1 MIFAN
6 SALLQSNKNMFFT
19 IQVNNKKI
27 RAEKGET
34 ILSAL
39 NRNGIKIPTLCRMK
53 DFSPTGACRMCVVEV
68 EGRDRLVTACSQPVE
83 EWMKIKTH
91 SPRVI
96 NARKTIVELLLS
108 NHPDDCLYCDRN
120 LNCEL
125 QRLSEELNI
134 RERRIRGKKIKPRL
148 DQSSPAI
155 VRELSKCIL
164 CGRCIRICE
173 EVITATSV
181 DFINKGR
188 MTHVGP
194 AMDRDFNFSSCIH
207 CGQCVTVCPTGAL
220 HEKHNIA
227 EVQEYLN
234 NPEIIKVIQYSPLVT
249 SGIAEE
255 LGIKYT
261 RDFDRILNSI
271 LRKIGFDKVFTTGT
285 GTDVCI
291 TEISN
296 SLSERIENK
305 INTPLYVSVCPA
317 WVKYAEQFIPS
328 VIPQLSVVKS
338 PQQITGVLI
347 KTIVAEQMGVKPEQ
361 VFSASASP
369 CMAMKYEARRG
380 GMMRKGISDVDSVLT
395 VRELARL
402 IRLYG
407 IDVTNLEHE
416 PADEPLSGHSSSA
429 SLSEVSGGITESIV
443 RSLYYSI
450 YNREPDKSIF
460 RKIRSGGNFREA
472 QLQTGDHELRF
483 ATVDGL
489 TGLEKLKASM
499 AAGNNYDLIE
509 VMTCRGGCING
520 AGLPFSTLK
529 DEKKNRI
536 KMIYQADETD
546 AINLPCKS
554 PVLIN
559 IYDNYFR
566 GKKEYS
572 DKKIF
577 YTHFEKRNVL
587 L

>member
-1 MIFAN
+1 M
-6 SALLQSNKNMFFT
+6 LFT

-27 RAEKGET
+27 KAEKGET

-39 NRNGIKIPTLCRMK
+39 NRNGIIIPTLCRMK
-53 DFSPTGACRMCVVEV
+53 EFTPTGACRMCVVEV
-68 EGRDRLVTACSQPVE
+68 DGHDRLVTACSQPVE

-96 NARKTIVELLLS
+96 MARKTIVELLLS

-164 CGRCIRICE
+164 CGRCVRVCE
-173 EVITATSV
+173 EVVTSTSL

-188 MTHVGP
+188 ETHIGA

-207 CGQCVTVCPTGAL
+207 CGQCVLVCPTGAL
-220 HEKHNIA
+220 HEKHNIT
-227 EVQEYLN
+227 EVQDYLN
-234 NPEIIKVIQYSPLVT
+234 KPEIIKVIQYSSMVVY
-249 SGIAEE
+249 GIADE
-255 LGIKYT
+255 LGMRYT
-261 RDFDRILNSI
+261 KDFDKILNAI
-271 LRKIGFDKVFTTGT
+271 LRKIGFDKVFKTGT

-291 TEISN
+291 TEITN
-296 SLSERIENK
+296 QLSDRIENK
-305 INTPLYVSVCPA
+305 VVNPLYITACPA
-317 WVKYAEQFIPS
+317 WVKYAEQFMPALIPD
-328 VIPQLSVVKS
+328 LSTVKS

-347 KTIVAEQMGVKPEQ
+347 KTLVAGQLGVKPEEI
-361 VFSASASP
+361 FSVSATP
-369 CMAMKYEARRG
+369 CMAMKFEARRD

-407 IDVTNLEHE
+407 IDTSNIEQE
-416 PADEPLSGHSSSA
+416 PADEPMAGRSSA
-429 SLSEVSGGITESIV
+429 AIMAEVSGGMAEGVI
-443 RSLYYSI
+443 RSLHFLKLKK
-450 YNREPDKSIF
+450 EPEKLLF
-460 RKIRSGGNFREA
+460 KKLRSGGTFRE
-472 QLQTGDHELRF
+472 TTFEIGDLELNV
-483 ATVDGL
+483 AVVDGL
-489 TGLEKLKASM
+489 TGLEKLKTSIES
-499 AAGNNYDLIE
+499 GKKYNLVE
-509 VMTCRGGCING
+509 VMTCPGGCVHG
-520 AGLPFSTLK
+520 AGLSFSSSK
-529 DEKKNRI
+529 DEI
-536 KMIYQADETD
+536 KSRSKLIYHSDDTE

-554 PVLIN
+554 PSLIN
-559 IYDNYFR
+559 LYEKYV
-566 GKKEYS
+566 KENTDIA

>member
-1 MIFAN
+1 M
-6 SALLQSNKNMFFT
+6 LFT

-27 RAEKGET
+27 KAEKGET

-39 NRNGIKIPTLCRMK
+39 NRNGIIIPTLCRMK
-53 DFSPTGACRMCVVEV
+53 EFTPTGACRMCVVEV

-96 NARKTIVELLLS
+96 MARKTIVELLLS

-164 CGRCIRICE
+164 CGRCVRVCE
-173 EVITATSV
+173 EVITSTSL

-188 MTHVGP
+188 ETHVGA

-207 CGQCVTVCPTGAL
+207 CGQCVLVCPTGAL
-220 HEKHNIA
+220 HEKHNIT
-227 EVQEYLN
+227 EVQEYLHK
-234 NPEIIKVIQYSPLVT
+234 PEIVKAIQYSSMVVY
-249 SGIAEE
+249 GIAEE
-255 LGIKYT
+255 LGMRYT
-261 RDFDRILNSI
+261 KEFDKILNAI
-271 LRKIGFDKVFTTGT
+271 LRKIGFDKVYKTGT
-285 GTDVCI
+285 GTDVCL
-291 TEISN
+291 TEIVSQLN
-296 SLSERIENK
+296 ERIENK
-305 INTPLYVSVCPA
+305 VDTPLYISACPA
-317 WVKYAEQFIPS
+317 WVKYAEQFFPSLIPL
-328 VIPQLSVVKS
+328 LSTVKS

-347 KTIVAEQMGVKPEQ
+347 KTLVADQLGVKPAEI
-361 VFSASASP
+361 FSVAATP
-369 CMAMKYEARRG
+369 CMAMKFEARRD

-407 IDVTNLEHE
+407 IDTSNVEHE
-416 PADEPLSGHSSSA
+416 PADEPLAGRSSLA
-429 SLSEVSGGITESIV
+429 ILAEVSGGLAEGIV
-443 RSLYYSI
+443 RLFHFQKMKK
-450 YNREPDKSIF
+450 EPDKQIF
-460 RKIRSGGNFREA
+460 KKLRSGGNFRE
-472 QLQTGDHELRF
+472 TTFTVGETDLRV
-483 ATVDGL
+483 AVVDGL
-489 TGLEKLKASM
+489 TGLEKLRTSIAS
-499 AAGNNYDLIE
+499 GKKYDLVE
-509 VMTCRGGCING
+509 VMTCPGGCVHG
-520 AGLPFSTLK
+520 AGLPFSPSK
-529 DEKKNRI
+529 DEI
-536 KMIYQADETD
+536 KSRAKLVYQSDDTE

-554 PVLIN
+554 PSLIN
-559 IYDNYFR
+559 LYEKYL
-566 GKKEYS
+566 KENS
-572 DKKIF
+572 DIADKKIF

>member
-1 MIFAN
+1 M
-6 SALLQSNKNMFFT
+6 LFT

-39 NRNGIKIPTLCRMK
+39 NRNGIIIPTLCRMK
-53 DFSPTGACRMCVVEV
+53 DFTPTGACRMCVVEV
-68 EGRDRLVTACSQPVE
+68 EGRERLVTACSQPVE

-96 NARKTIVELLLS
+96 QARKTIVELLLS

-134 RERRIRGKKIKPRL
+134 RERRIRGKKIKQRL

-164 CGRCIRICE
+164 CGRCVRVCE
-173 EVITATSV
+173 EVITATSL

-188 MTHVGP
+188 ATHVGA
-194 AMDRDFNFSSCIH
+194 AMDRDFNFSSCVH
-207 CGQCVTVCPTGAL
+207 CGQCVLVCPTGAL
-220 HEKHNIA
+220 HEKHNIT
-227 EVQEYLN
+227 EVQEYLHK
-234 NPEIIKVIQYSPLVT
+234 PEIIKVIQYSPAVPA
-249 SGIAEE
+249 GIAEE
-255 LGIKYT
+255 LGMRYS
-261 RDFDRILNSI
+261 REFDRILNAV
-271 LRKIGFDKVFTTGT
+271 LRKIGFDKVFTTGI

-291 TEISN
+291 TEIAGQ
-296 SLSERIENK
+296 LSERIEN
-305 INTPLYVSVCPA
+305 NSDTPLYISACPA

-328 VIPQLSVVKS
+328 LIPQLSTVKS

-347 KTIVAEQMGVKPEQ
+347 KTLVADQLGVKPEQ
-361 VFSASASP
+361 IFSVSTTP
-369 CMAMKYEARRG
+369 CMAMKFEARRD

-407 IDVTNLEHE
+407 IDITNVENE
-416 PADEPLSGHSSSA
+416 PHDEPLAGRSSSA
-429 SLSEVSGGITESIV
+429 ALAETSGGMAEAIM
-443 RSLYYSI
+443 RLFYYSRI
-450 YNREPDKSIF
+450 KKEADKQYF
-460 RKIRSGGNFREA
+460 KKMRSSGNFREA
-472 QLQTGDHELRF
+472 TIQAGDIEVRV
-483 ATVDGL
+483 AIIDGL
-489 TGLEKLKASM
+489 TGLEKLKAALAS
-499 AAGNNYDLIE
+499 GKKYDLVE
-509 VMTCRGGCING
+509 VMTCPGGCVHG
-520 AGLPFSTLK
+520 AGLSFSSSK
-529 DEKKNRI
+529 DDI
-536 KMIYQADETD
+536 KARAKLVYQMDETE

-554 PVLIN
+554 PALIN
-559 IYDNYFR
+559 LYDNLL
-566 GKKEYS
+566 KANPDIS
-572 DKKIF
+572 NKKIF

>member
-1 MIFAN
+1 M
-6 SALLQSNKNMFFT
+6 LFT

-27 RAEKGET
+27 KAEKGET

-39 NRNGIKIPTLCRMK
+39 NRNGIIIPTLCRMK
-53 DFSPTGACRMCVVEV
+53 EFTPTGACRMCVVEV

-91 SPRVI
+91 TPRVI
-96 NARKTIVELLLS
+96 MARKTIVELLLS

-164 CGRCIRICE
+164 CGRCIRVCE
-173 EVITATSV
+173 EVITSTSL

-188 MTHVGP
+188 ETHVGA

-207 CGQCVTVCPTGAL
+207 CGQCVLVCPTGAL
-220 HEKHNIA
+220 HEKHNIT

-234 NPEIIKVIQYSPLVT
+234 KPEIVKVIQYSPMV
-249 SGIAEE
+249 SAGIAEE
-255 LGIKYT
+255 LGMRYN
-261 RDFDRILNSI
+261 RDSDRFLNAI

-291 TEISN
+291 TEIVGQ
-296 SLSERIENK
+296 LTEKIKNK
-305 INTPLYVSVCPA
+305 TETPLYISACPA
-317 WVKYAEQFIPS
+317 WVKFAEQFTPS
-328 VIPQLSVVKS
+328 LIPQLSTVKS
-338 PQQITGVLI
+338 SQQITGVLI
-347 KTIVAEQMGVKPEQ
+347 KTLIAGQLGVKPEQ
-361 VFSASASP
+361 IFSVSATP
-369 CMAMKYEARRG
+369 CMAMKFEARRD

-407 IDVTNLEHE
+407 IDTSNIEHE
-416 PADEPLSGHSSSA
+416 PADEPLAGRSSSA
-429 SLSEVSGGITESIV
+429 VLAEVSGGLAEGV
-443 RSLYYSI
+443 LRSYYFD
-450 YNREPDKSIF
+450 RLKKDPDKLIF
-460 RKIRSGGNFREA
+460 KRIRSAGNFREMSIRIDGTDISVA
-472 QLQTGDHELRF
+472 V
-483 ATVDGL
+483 VDGL
-489 TGLEKLKASM
+489 TGLEKLRISVAS
-499 AAGNNYDLIE
+499 GKKYHLVE
-509 VMTCRGGCING
+509 VMTCPGGCVHG
-520 AGLPFSTLK
+520 AGLPFSSSK
-529 DEKKNRI
+529 DEIRSRSKLV
-536 KMIYQADETD
+536 YHTD
-546 AINLPCKS
+546 DTEAINLPCKS
-554 PVLIN
+554 PALIN
-559 IYDNYFR
+559 LYE
-566 GKKEYS
+566 KLLKENNDIS

>member
-1 MIFAN
+1 M
-6 SALLQSNKNMFFT
+6 LFT

-27 RAEKGET
+27 KAEKGET
-34 ILSAL
+34 ILSTL
-39 NRNGIKIPTLCRMK
+39 NRNGIIIPTLCRMK
-53 DFSPTGACRMCVVEV
+53 EFTPTGACRMCVVEV

-96 NARKTIVELLLS
+96 QARKTIVELLLS

-134 RERRIRGKKIKPRL
+134 RERRIRGRKIKPRL

-164 CGRCIRICE
+164 CGRCVRVCE
-173 EVITATSV
+173 EVITSTSL

-188 MTHVGP
+188 ETHVGA

-207 CGQCVTVCPTGAL
+207 CGQCVLVCPTGAL
-220 HEKHNIA
+220 HEKHNIT

-234 NPEIIKVIQYSPLVT
+234 KPEIVKIIQYSSMVVY
-249 SGIAEE
+249 GIAEE
-255 LGIKYT
+255 LGMRYT
-261 RDFDRILNSI
+261 RDFDKTLNAI
-271 LRKIGFDKVFTTGT
+271 LRKIGFDKVFKTGT

-291 TEISN
+291 TEITEQ
-296 SLSERIENK
+296 LSDKIENK
-305 INTPLYVSVCPA
+305 ADTPLYISACPA

-328 VIPQLSVVKS
+328 LIPQLSTVKS

-347 KTIVAEQMGVKPEQ
+347 KTLVAGQMGVKPEEI
-361 VFSASASP
+361 FSVSATP
-369 CMAMKYEARRG
+369 CMAMKFEARRD

-407 IDVTNLEHE
+407 IDTTNIENE
-416 PADEPLSGHSSSA
+416 PADEPMAGRSSA
-429 SLSEVSGGITESIV
+429 AILSEVSGGLAEGV
-443 RSLYYSI
+443 
-450 YNREPDKSIF
+450 
-460 RKIRSGGNFREA
+460 IRSFHFLKMEKESDKQIFKKLRSGSNFRETTVLVGETEIRVA
-472 QLQTGDHELRF
+472 V
-483 ATVDGL
+483 VDGL
-489 TGLEKLKASM
+489 TGLEKLRASL
-499 AAGNNYDLIE
+499 ASGKKYDLIE
-509 VMTCRGGCING
+509 VMTCPGGCVHG
-520 AGLPFSTLK
+520 AGLPYSPSK
-529 DEKKNRI
+529 DEI
-536 KMIYQADETD
+536 KSRSKLVYQADDTE

-554 PVLIN
+554 PALIN
-559 IYDNYFR
+559 LYA
-566 GKKEYS
+566 KLLKENADIA

-577 YTHFEKRNVL
+577 FTHFEKRNVL